1 MGNNSEVSKLVVDK
15 EEFKKQ
21 LEERIELGNKIFD
34 RNILFST
41 DLEQAQSEYD
51 SWNDYNSELLK
62 QSFNNPHS
70 EYRKDYDK
78 KFATVTIFYNDDR
91 QSFLQSISWF
101 RSNLEDKL
109 SSLRN
114 LINKLDLLKSD
125 LTLLS
130 INKTQFV
137 DSKDIFIVH
146 GHDEAV
152 REKVAR
158 FLEKLSLKPIILH
171 EQANSGK
178 IIIEKFESHAN
189 VGFAVI
195 LLTGDDVGKVKNA
208 ANDSPR
214 ARQNVIL
221 EWGFFIGKLGR
232 NRVCALYEKGVE
244 LPSDL
249 HGLLYVSLDGRGW
262 QMDLAKELKTAGYE
276 IDLNKLL

>member
-1 MGNNSEVSKLVVDK
+1 MENNSEVSKLVVDK

-21 LEERIELGNKIFD
+21 LEERIELGNQIFD
-34 RNILFST
+34 RNILFPT
-41 DLEQAQSEYD
+41 ELEQAETDYGD
-51 SWNDYNSELLK
+51 WNNFNRELLK
-62 QSFNNPHS
+62 HAFNNPKS
-70 EYRKDYDK
+70 EY
-78 KFATVTIFYNDDR
+78 
-91 QSFLQSISWF
+91 LISYLSTPAVLGNWIRPIPF
-101 RSNLEDKL
+101 TEQLGNFKNQLNGKL
-109 SSLRN
+109 TALKR
-114 LINKLDLLKSD
+114 LIDITPLLKVD
-125 LTLLS
+125 LELPS
-130 INKTQFV
+130 MNKTQSV

-146 GHDEAV
+146 GHNDAV
-152 REKVAR
+152 KFEVAR
-158 FLEKLSLKPIILH
+158 FLEKLGLNTIILH
-171 EQANSGK
+171 EQANAGNT
-178 IIIEKFESHAN
+178 IIEKFESHAN

-249 HGLLYVSLDGRGW
+249 HGLLYLSLDGRGW
-262 QMDLAKELKTAGYE
+262 QMDLAKELKAAGYK